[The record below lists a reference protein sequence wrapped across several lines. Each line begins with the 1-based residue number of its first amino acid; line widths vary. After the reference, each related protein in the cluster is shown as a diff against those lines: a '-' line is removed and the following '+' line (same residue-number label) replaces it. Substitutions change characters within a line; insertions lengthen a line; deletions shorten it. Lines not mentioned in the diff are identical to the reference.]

1 MTVLMVLH
9 DVNLAARFA
18 SRIAAVKDGRLFAV
32 GTPSEMITPA
42 LVGEVLGISAR
53 VMRDAEDGCPYILPD
68 MKGML

>member
-18 SRIAAVKDGRLFAV
+18 TRIAAVKDGRLYAV

-42 LVGEVLGISAR
+42 LLGDVLGISAR
-53 VMRDAEDGCPYILPD
+53 VMRDEADGCPYILPD